1 MKTGTDFHGHLAAI
15 FSVVIWGM
23 TFIFSKI
30 MLTVFTPLEILIY
43 RFGLGILALAVI
55 YPHRLKGTTRKQEL
69 MFAGAGLCGVTL
81 YFLMEN
87 IALTYTLTSNVAVIV
102 SISPFFTALFSHLF
116 LEDEKLKK
124 NFFLGFAIAMAGI
137 VLINFNGSIIL
148 KLSPLGDLM
157 ALVAAAA
164 WGAYCVL
171 TKKIS
176 KFGYHTI
183 QTTRRIFLYG
193 FLFMI
198 PSAAFLPFQ
207 WGLERF
213 LQPTY
218 LFNLL
223 FLSLGASALCFVT
236 WNTAVKRLGTI
247 KTSIY
252 IYIIPAI
259 TVVTSLLILQEQVTL
274 LSLCGT
280 LLALLGLFL
289 SERKAKA
296 PQ

>member
-1 MKTGTDFHGHLAAI
+1 MNTEKDLHGHLAAV
-15 FSVVIWGM
+15 FTVIVWGM
-23 TFIFSKI
+23 TFISSKI
-30 MLTVFTPLEILIY
+30 MLSAFTPLEILVY
-43 RFGLGILALAVI
+43 RFGLGVIALAII
-55 YPHRLKGTTRKQEL
+55 YPRRLKGTTIRQEL
-69 MFAGAGLCGVTL
+69 MFAAAGLTGVTL

-87 IALTYTLTSNVAVIV
+87 IALTQTLTSNVAVIV
-102 SISPFFTALFSHLF
+102 SISPFFTAIFSHLF

-124 NFFLGFAIAMAGI
+124 NFFLGFAIAMGGI
-137 VLINFNGSIIL
+137 VLINFNGSVLL

-157 ALVAAAA
+157 ALVSAAA

-176 KFGYHTI
+176 AFGFHTI
-183 QTTRRIFLYG
+183 QTTRRIFFYG

-198 PSAAFLPFQ
+198 PSAAVLPFQ
-207 WGLERF
+207 WGIERF
-213 LQPTY
+213 TQPIF
-218 LFNLL
+218 LFNIL
-223 FLSLGASALCFVT
+223 FLSLCASALCFLT

-252 IYIIPAI
+252 IYIIPAV

-280 LLALLGLFL
+280 GLTLLGLFL
-289 SERKAKA
+289 SERKTKA
-296 PQ
+296 S